1 MADYQPR
8 GVAVGMAEEKA
19 GVADDQPKG
28 GADDQPRGVADD
40 QEDPR
45 LELIRKGLN
54 IISYTLQIFIIIS
67 NLIFLAFF
75 Q

>member
-1 MADYQPR
+1 MADDQHR

-19 GVADDQPKG
+19 GV
-28 GADDQPRGVADD
+28 ADDQPRGVADD

-54 IISYTLQIFIIIS
+54 IISYTLKIFIILS
-67 NLIFLAFF
+67 NLIFCSFLF

>member
-28 GADDQPRGVADD
+28 GADDQPRGVAVGMADD

-54 IISYTLQIFIIIS
+54 IISYTLEIFIIIS
-67 NLIFLAFF
+67 NLIFL
-75 Q
+75 